1 MNREHRSTPK
11 PVDQI
16 AGITLNAKPG
26 GLDKLR
32 KKALFL
38 GTFGKTIAPVKVKS
52 EFKFSDGFFA
62 KAALFEV
69 GKAHGPTLV
78 VVPHPLTELLERKGI
93 DCKHALAPVA
103 NGFLLR
109 ACLFFFDFYA
119 VLLGQ
124 PAQRVGVGQLLV
136 LHQKSN
142 YRAALSRRK
151 TLKNALGR
159 NHIKRRRLLLS
170 KGTKAPEAAAAAL
183 KRCEFANNLLNARG
197 VKNAVNS
204 GRRNQSHRTDEGRNY
219 LARWPTKSIK
229 ESSASR
235 ASLWANSDRMA
246 LAWSR
251 KAFLRSQA

>member
-142 YRAALSRRK
+142 YRAALARRK

-183 KRCEFANNLLNARG
+183 KRCEFPNNLLDARG

-235 ASLWANSDRMA
+235 ASLWANSDRIA